1 MWRIVH
7 DLDGKT
13 EELHIYLPDEAYNLS
28 RIKDNGEYTEELN
41 WTYDNIPQN
50 TPDTTYPHYN
60 GPGPCLK
67 KYIDKKFNTL
77 LDACGT
83 ANALTYK
90 LKKRFTNNSNA
101 YIFNQGVGN
110 KFYVSDW
117 KSITVE
123 HGSHTGG

>member
-1 MWRIVH
+1 M
-7 DLDGKT
+7 DD
-13 EELHIYLPDEAYNLS
+13 ELHGYLPDEAYNLS
-28 RIKDNGEYTEELN
+28 RMEDNGEYPEELN

-77 LDACGT
+77 LDSCGT
-83 ANALTYK
+83 ANAFTYRLT
-90 LKKRFTNNSNA
+90 KRITTNSNA
-101 YIFNQGVGN
+101 NIFNEEVGN
-110 KFYVSDW
+110 KFYGSDS

-123 HGSHTGG
+123 EMDHTLGDESQDESHDD